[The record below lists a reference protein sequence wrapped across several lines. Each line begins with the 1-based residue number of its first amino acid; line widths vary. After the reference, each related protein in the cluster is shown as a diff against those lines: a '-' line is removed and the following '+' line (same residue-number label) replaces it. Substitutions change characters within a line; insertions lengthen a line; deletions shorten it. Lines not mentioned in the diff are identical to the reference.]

1 MAPGTRRVV
10 EYQSKYDVILF
21 QPSQTMTITIDLS
34 PEMEK
39 KLLARSAATGKN
51 VTTLV
56 EEAIEAKLKEPL
68 PTYDEVLAPIREGF
82 AQSGMSED
90 EADQILQQTLAKVRA
105 ERRKQAQ

>member
-1 MAPGTRRVV
+1 
-10 EYQSKYDVILF
+10 
-21 QPSQTMTITIDLS
+21 MTITIDLS